1 MHSMLLI
8 PDGIEY
14 QINHSLHDHEFM
26 VLVFERDARLDIL
39 TVVHVDAT
47 LASIVGLGNEKL

>member
-26 VLVFERDARLDIL
+26 VLVWKRDDWLDIL
-39 TVVHVDAT
+39 AIVHVDAT